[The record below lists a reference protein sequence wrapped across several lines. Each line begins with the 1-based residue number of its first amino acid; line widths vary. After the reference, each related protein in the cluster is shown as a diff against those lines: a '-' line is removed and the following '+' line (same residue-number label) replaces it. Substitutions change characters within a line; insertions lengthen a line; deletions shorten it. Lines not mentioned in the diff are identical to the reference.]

1 MIIVTRNTRDY
12 GPYDEQTVAAF
23 VREGRLL
30 LRDKARDAETGREC
44 TIEELLESKGIKAEV
59 RSGGS
64 LMKQLAHVGAEFI
77 YPHADLAAHSLMEDK
92 RLLALAGVGL
102 GLSVIMLFPIGG

>member
-30 LRDKARDAETGREC
+30 LRDKARDAETGREG

-59 RSGGS
+59 S
-64 LMKQLAHVGAEFI
+64 
-77 YPHADLAAHSLMEDK
+77 K
-92 RLLALAGVGL
+92 RLT
-102 GLSVIMLFPIGG
+102 STI